1 MRIRSL
7 AALAAAAMATRVP
20 VPLPLTERPLEQQP
34 VGRLAGVEALATNPV
49 SSSSGVGG
57 GSFHASDSRSTAASR
72 TPGEL
77 LLDPQQPLEPF
88 YTSGLAKPALEEA
101 TMPAV
106 SAPPPPVASASE
118 PRHHR
123 RPPSP
128 PRAREVPLL
137 GNLTMIGDVS
147 SRYVRTHF
155 GVEVAC
161 ALLLAALLSLCALG
175 CVVRAF
181 CDYSLCCFSRGV
193 KRAKL
198 TSPRAEFA

>member
-1 MRIRSL
+1 MRIRSV
-7 AALAAAAMATRVP
+7 AALAAAAMATRSP

-34 VGRLAGVEALATNPV
+34 VGSLAGVEALATTLAGR
-49 SSSSGVGG
+49 SDGGG
-57 GSFHASDSRSTAASR
+57 GSLHASASRSAAASR

-77 LLDPQQPLEPF
+77 LLDEQQPLEPLWP
-88 YTSGLAKPALEEA
+88 GLVRPALTEPA
-101 TMPAV
+101 VSAPAV
-106 SAPPPPVASASE
+106 SAPPPPVAGASE

-128 PRAREVPLL
+128 PRPREVPLL
-137 GNLTMIGDVS
+137 GNLTMIAGRS
-147 SRYVRTHF
+147 SRYVRTHI

-161 ALLLAALLSLCALG
+161 ALLFAALLSLCALG

-181 CDYSLCCFSRGV
+181 CDYSLCCFFRGV

-198 TSPRAEFA
+198 TSPRAELA